1 MSHKLSSGV
10 ISMSK
15 KISNKIK
22 RWIEAPK
29 STQPMTTV
37 PAVLGVSLALGEDV
51 EWIWTHTDRGSYVSG
66 YNIVKKQRRVMTTH
80 QDLAHKLL
88 KLKQHL
94 KEHNFP
100 GN

>member
-1 MSHKLSSGV
+1 
-10 ISMSK
+10 MSK

-29 STQPMTTV
+29 STQPMTT
-37 PAVLGVSLALGEDV
+37 
-51 EWIWTHTDRGSYVSG
+51 
-66 YNIVKKQRRVMTTH
+66 H

-94 KEHNFP
+94 KEHIFP
-100 GN
+100 LNEVIEY